1 MKRLFIFSVKS
12 FVGPFIVTL
21 IISMFMLIMQ
31 FFWKYIDD
39 LMGKGLEI
47 TVVIE
52 LIFYVSAS
60 LLPLALPL
68 AMLLSSIMTVGNLAE
83 NNELTALKSSGLSL
97 IRILRPLIVV
107 CLFISISTFYFANF
121 VIPVA
126 NYKWRA
132 LIYDIQETKIAML
145 LSPGTY
151 SHQIDKYI
159 IKVKEAE
166 NDQIKGVIIH
176 DMTRPD
182 IIKTVRAEKGTM
194 YKSSV
199 GNSILLK
206 LENGN
211 VFEEN
216 NLKEVINK
224 GSQDNEFFPQKRYAF
239 KSAVFKIN
247 ISGFNF
253 KKTDDELFKNNY
265 EMYNVFQLN
274 QVVDSVL
281 RNAQKFN
288 ADFTKSTLNSL
299 LYNQYKLKESSPA
312 TVIDSTKITGPILIN
327 KALLLKS
334 LTKEQ
339 LKAACQ
345 NAISNIRIKK
355 ETVIGQ
361 KNFLETFMRNLNA
374 YYIEF
379 HRKFALTVSIIV
391 LFFIG
396 APLGAIVKKG
406 GFGAPVVIAAILFM
420 NYFVLISVGESLAS
434 QNVTSPATG
443 MWMSTLI
450 MLPFAFILMY
460 CASNDLPVTSLST
473 YKRIFKRRK
482 K

>member
-1 MKRLFIFSVKS
+1 LKRLFIFSVKS

-21 IISMFMLIMQ
+21 LISMFMLIMQ

-121 VIPVA
+121 VIPIA

-145 LSPGTY
+145 LSPGSY

-166 NDQIKGVIIH
+166 NDRIKDVIIH
-176 DMTRPD
+176 DMTHPD
-182 IIKTVRAEKGTM
+182 IVKTVRAEKGTM

-224 GSQDNEFFPQKRYAF
+224 GNPNDEFFPQKRYAF
-239 KSAVFKIN
+239 KSAIFKIN
-247 ISGFNF
+247 ISGFDF

-281 RNAQKFN
+281 RNAKKFN
-288 ADFTKSTLNSL
+288 TDFTKSTLNSS
-299 LYNQYKLKESSPA
+299 LYNQYKLKENAPVTA
-312 TVIDSTKITGPILIN
+312 IDSTKITGAILTN
-327 KALLLKS
+327 QALLLKN

-339 LKAACQ
+339 VKAACQ

-355 ETVIGQ
+355 ETVTGQ

-420 NYFVLISVGESLAS
+420 NYFVLISVGESLAA

-443 MWMSTLI
+443 MWMSTFI

>member
-21 IISMFMLIMQ
+21 LISMFMLIMQ

-97 IRILRPLIVV
+97 MRILRPLIVV

-121 VIPVA
+121 VIPIA

-166 NDQIKGVIIH
+166 NDRIKDVIIH
-176 DMTRPD
+176 DMTHPD
-182 IIKTVRAEKGTM
+182 IVKTVRAEKGTM

-211 VFEEN
+211 VFEEE

-224 GSQDNEFFPQKRYAF
+224 GNPGDEVFPQKRYAF
-239 KSAVFKIN
+239 KSAIFKIN
-247 ISGFNF
+247 ISGFDF

-281 RNAQKFN
+281 RNAKKFN
-288 ADFTKSTLNSL
+288 ADFTKSTLNSS
-299 LYNQYKLKESSPA
+299 LYNQYKLKENTPA
-312 TVIDSTKITGPILIN
+312 TLIDSTKITGSIFTN
-327 KALLLKS
+327 KALLLKN

-339 LKAACQ
+339 TKAACQ
-345 NAISNIRIKK
+345 NAISNLRIKK
-355 ETVIGQ
+355 ETVTGQ
-361 KNFLETFMRNLNA
+361 KNFLESFMRNLNA

-420 NYFVLISVGESLAS
+420 NYFVLISVGESLAA

-443 MWMSTLI
+443 MWMSTFI

>member
-21 IISMFMLIMQ
+21 LISMFMLIMQ

-97 IRILRPLIVV
+97 MRILRPLIVV

-121 VIPVA
+121 VIPIA

-166 NDQIKGVIIH
+166 NDRIKDVIIH
-176 DMTRPD
+176 DMTHPD
-182 IIKTVRAEKGTM
+182 IVKTVRAEKGTM

-211 VFEEN
+211 VFEEE

-224 GSQDNEFFPQKRYAF
+224 GNPDDEFFPQKRYAF
-239 KSAVFKIN
+239 KSAIFKIN
-247 ISGFNF
+247 ISGFDF

-281 RNAQKFN
+281 RNAKKFN
-288 ADFTKSTLNSL
+288 DDFTKSTLNSS
-299 LYNQYKLKESSPA
+299 LYNQYKIKENTPA
-312 TVIDSTKITGPILIN
+312 TLIDSTKIIGSILTN
-327 KALLLKS
+327 KALLLKN

-339 LKAACQ
+339 TKAACQ
-345 NAISNIRIKK
+345 NAISNLRIKK
-355 ETVIGQ
+355 ETVTGQ
-361 KNFLETFMRNLNA
+361 KNFLESFMRNLNA

-420 NYFVLISVGESLAS
+420 NYFVLISVGESLAA

-443 MWMSTLI
+443 MWMSTFI